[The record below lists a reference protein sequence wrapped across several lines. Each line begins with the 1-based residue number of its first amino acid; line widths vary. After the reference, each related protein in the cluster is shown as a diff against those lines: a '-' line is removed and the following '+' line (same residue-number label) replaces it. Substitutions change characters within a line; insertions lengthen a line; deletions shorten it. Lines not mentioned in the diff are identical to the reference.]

1 VQRAPAP
8 RCLAIA
14 AALALAGCATLS
26 TAPDGLRS
34 VGAGMTAHAVC
45 SGAFVAHRPWRD
57 VLADDV
63 LPASPVLRWVDVTVD
78 EPGRSV
84 TARMPGVAAR
94 TARWLPD
101 RGCVLDA
108 AANAA
113 GTAARSGAS
122 SASSASAAAPTPMP
136 PPARPAPRDA
146 PWPAGDR
153 PLASAD
159 WGAAVDA
166 AALARAVDAAFE
178 GAGDPKAANTRGLA
192 VVHRGR
198 LLVDRGAPGFAPGTP
213 LHGWSMTKTVVAMLA
228 HAMVAEGA
236 LDPRAPVVDAF
247 APGRAPAWRDAW
259 RGDARARI
267 AVDDLLFM
275 RDGLANVED
284 YAAGGSVT
292 RMLFGTPD
300 VAGCAAA
307 APAEAA
313 PGERWRYLSATTNL
327 LSRTMRGRVERDEAH
342 WSMPRRVLFEPIGAR
357 SATLETDA
365 DGTWIGS
372 SFLWAST
379 ADWARLGELALRD
392 GRWGGRQVLPPGF
405 LARASTPAL
414 AAGPGRGYGMQAW
427 RIGDAEAGRCRGRVP
442 ADAIAMSGHWGQIVA
457 IVPSREA
464 VIVRMGWTFDRT
476 KFDDC
481 ALIER
486 VLATLR

>member
-1 VQRAPAP
+1 MRTDMDDPISRRARLVA
-8 RCLAIA
+8 LAA
-14 AALALAGCATLS
+14 GLALAGCATLS
-26 TAPDGLRS
+26 SAPDGLRS
-34 VGAGMTAHAVC
+34 VGAGMTAHSVC
-45 SGAFVAHRPWRD
+45 SGTFVAGRAWRD
-57 VLADDV
+57 VLEADV
-63 LPASPVLRWVDVTVD
+63 LPASPVLRLVDVSVD

-84 TARMPGVAAR
+84 TARMPGVAPR
-94 TARWLPD
+94 TARWLGD

-108 AANAA
+108 PAAPAPPA
-113 GTAARSGAS
+113 VPG
-122 SASSASAAAPTPMP
+122 APTPRE
-136 PPARPAPRDA
+136 AA
-146 PWPAGDR
+146 WPAGDR
-153 PLASAD
+153 ALAPAD
-159 WGAAVDA
+159 WGPAVDA
-166 AALARAVDAAFE
+166 AALARAIDAAFE
-178 GAGDPKAANTRGLA
+178 GAGDPKAANTRGVA

-198 LLVDRGAPGFAPGTP
+198 LLVDRGAPGFPPGTP

-228 HAMVAEGA
+228 HRMAAEGA
-236 LDPRAPVVDAF
+236 LDPRVPVVDAF
-247 APGRAPAWRDAW
+247 APGRAPAWREAW
-259 RGDARARI
+259 RADARARI
-267 AVDDLLFM
+267 AVEDLLFM

-284 YAAGGSVT
+284 YSAGGSVT

-300 VAGCAAA
+300 VAGFAAM
-307 APAEAA
+307 APAEAP

-327 LSRTMRGRVERDEAH
+327 LSRTLRGRVATDAEH

-414 AAGPGRGYGMQAW
+414 ADGPGRGYGMQAW
-427 RIGDAEAGRCRGRVP
+427 RIGDAQAGRCRGRVP

-481 ALIER
+481 ALVER